1 MGGAQNFFA
10 EGGYNL
16 PLYVHRL
23 WKKEEGE
30 GRKTRKKEKKKRR
43 RRRGG
48 MEGDNKNKKIIII
61 WGTI

>member
-1 MGGAQNFFA
+1 MGGAQSFFA

-43 RRRGG
+43 RRGG
-48 MEGDNKNKKIIII
+48 MEGDNKNKKIIMI